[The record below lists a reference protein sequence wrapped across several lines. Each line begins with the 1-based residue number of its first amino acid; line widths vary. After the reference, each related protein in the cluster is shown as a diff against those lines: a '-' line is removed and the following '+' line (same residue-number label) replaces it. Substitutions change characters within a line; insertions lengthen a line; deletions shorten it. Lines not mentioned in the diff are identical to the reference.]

1 MCEFFHVSCDLVFLC
16 YVTFLASRPFICI
29 FMCMLEL
36 TCMIYY
42 LLSLKVTSK
51 QLNSHGDG
59 GHPAFGDDSDKAG
72 ENGRVDVV
80 PGVVVVICISH
91 KNLDLTQ
98 AERQKLFTITLLH
111 SVKTPVYLLNMLD
124 GSPWQAHPHYPC
136 TLSTLSHCHC
146 TAKCRT

>member
-1 MCEFFHVSCDLVFLC
+1 MTSDNSLSYSSYKTNLANSLKQTCVSFFMLAVIWYFC
-16 YVTFLASRPFICI
+16 YVTFLPSCPFICI
-29 FMCMLEL
+29 FMSMLEL

-80 PGVVVVICISH
+80 PGVAVVICISH
-91 KNLDLTQ
+91 KNLDL
-98 AERQKLFTITLLH
+98 
-111 SVKTPVYLLNMLD
+111 M
-124 GSPWQAHPHYPC
+124 
-136 TLSTLSHCHC
+136 
-146 TAKCRT
+146 

>member
-98 AERQKLFTITLLH
+98 AETEIVYNHFTSLSENTSLLAQHVGRLTLAGSSSLSVYSFH
-111 SVKTPVYLLNMLD
+111 SIP
-124 GSPWQAHPHYPC
+124 
-136 TLSTLSHCHC
+136 LSLYC
-146 TAKCRT
+146 KM